1 MAEAGS
7 RDPQAVRLY
16 KRIRDEVA
24 ERRVVDEAE
33 AVITTLW
40 ITELEEMRRS
50 ELGMIAATSVAEHL
64 ALRRLQ
70 QVLAAGGSGE
80 LARCRARL
88 DAVRAEQATT
98 LERSRALI
106 ARMEAELGRIEL
118 VDAERGRRAEVD
130 LRRLRTAW
138 AEAYGES
145 SAHHG

>member
-1 MAEAGS
+1 MAEAG
-7 RDPQAVRLY
+7 RDPQAVRRY
-16 KRIRDEVA
+16 KRIREEVA
-24 ERRVVDEAE
+24 EHRAVDEAE
-33 AVITTLW
+33 AVITSLW

-70 QVLAAGGSGE
+70 QALAAGGSGE

-98 LERSRALI
+98 LEHSRALI

-118 VDAERGRRAEVD
+118 VDGERGRRAEAD

-145 SAHHG
+145 SVHHN